1 MSAPVIRCAQSS
13 DWPALRKA
21 IIELQNYE
29 RSLHE
34 TRRPGEAIADAY
46 MNWMLA
52 NAAAGGAVLIAN
64 VDGEFAG
71 FAAGWI
77 EQVPSLQETDDSV
90 RFGLVSDVCV
100 LPGFRGRRIASQ
112 LIDGLDPYFRRAGV
126 TRIRIGLLASNR
138 SARAAYEHCGFVP
151 YEMVYER
158 LLR

>member
-1 MSAPVIRCAQSS
+1 MSTTVIRS
-13 DWPALRKA
+13 ALSGDRSAVRQA
-21 IIELQNYE
+21 IVELQNYE

-46 MNWMLA
+46 LDWMLA
-52 NAAAGGAVLIAN
+52 QAAAGGAVLVAE

-77 EQVPSLQETDDSV
+77 EHEPSLQETDDSN

-100 LPGFRGRRIASQ
+100 LPQFRGRRIASR

-126 TRIRIGLLASNR
+126 TRIRIGVLASNR